1 MINQLI
7 PALLIMT
14 GQLAHALLRTS
25 AISLIAERKTYKVI
39 IVNAL
44 ANLVR
49 LIVLSNGVMAV
60 IDSNFINIGA
70 VVVGQGMGD
79 FIAMRF
85 TKQGYQAD

>member
-1 MINQLI
+1 MNSELM
-7 PALLIMT
+7 PVLLIML

-25 AISLIAERKTYKVI
+25 AISLIAERKIYKLI

-60 IDSNFINIGA
+60 IDGNLINIAA
-70 VVVGQGMGD
+70 VVIGQGIGD

-85 TKQGYQAD
+85 TKQDLTD